1 MQSGAVGQAATTLLQ
16 MVNPR
21 LDTARARIRT
31 ALRSRGQTAFLSA
44 ALLLGIMVG
53 LGASVLVWSIALVTE
68 ALTEAN
74 AIAGLGRW
82 MVVISIPL
90 GLIAS
95 WSLNKWL
102 GPGISG
108 GGVAETMV
116 SVNLEGGYLPT
127 RLVPT
132 KIAAT
137 AATLG
142 TGGSGGRE
150 GPIVLIGAAIGS
162 SFARHSNFGLDQI
175 KSLVAAGA
183 GAGIGA
189 SFNAP
194 IAGMVFALE
203 VILQSFAV
211 RHFSAVVVTS
221 VAAAVTTH
229 TLVGEELFL
238 QSPPHELRDP
248 RQLIL
253 YAVLA
258 VVTVLFGILFLRVLD
273 ITSEAKLKAG
283 IPTWILP
290 VALGVIVGLIGILYP
305 ETLGTGEQFLTS
317 LLSLTNAGDF
327 VWWSLFIVAAL
338 KIVTSALTRK
348 GGGSVGTF
356 MPALVFGGAAGAG
369 FAILVDP
376 IWTFSHIDPGAFAL
390 VGMAAALAA
399 TARAP
404 LTAIILVFELTGD
417 YGLVLPLMLAVAL
430 ATFLGDR
437 LHPESTYT
445 MSLARKGIHLPS
457 GEDIDLLDTVR
468 VGEVMSTVDVHAT
481 LDMPLTTVEEILER
495 SHHHGLPV
503 VDDEKLVGIITFTD
517 LSRISGPMDD
527 LTVSDAFTATPIVVT
542 PNMPVSAAL
551 ARMASLGLGRLP
563 VVADD
568 DPKELVGMFRRQS
581 VVSAYHHA
589 LGTSTGRHLYRDRL
603 KVRTQPGAMFFEVP
617 ISKDCTAEGT
627 LVKNI
632 EWPDGAILVSIR
644 RGSRVLI
651 PHGDTTLEA
660 ADILTAFGTGE
671 AREKIAFLVEP
682 VSDPIDT

>member
-1 MQSGAVGQAATTLLQ
+1 MANL
-16 MVNPR
+16 R
-21 LDTARARIRT
+21 LANLRAKARA
-31 ALRSRGQTAFLSA
+31 AFRSRGQTAFLSA
-44 ALLLGIMVG
+44 ALLLGIFVG
-53 LGASVLVWSIALVTE
+53 LGASVLVWSIAFVSEVLLRTDAV
-68 ALTEAN
+68 
-74 AIAGLGRW
+74 AGFGRW
-82 MVVISIPL
+82 MFVVSIPI
-90 GLIAS
+90 GLLAS
-95 WSLNKWL
+95 WSLNRWL

-194 IAGMVFALE
+194 IAGMIFALE

-238 QSPPHELRDP
+238 QSPAHELQDP

-253 YAVLA
+253 FAVLA
-258 VVTVLFGILFLRVLD
+258 VVTVFFGILFLRVLD
-273 ITSEAKLKAG
+273 FTSEAKLKAG
-283 IPTWILP
+283 IPTWVLP
-290 VALGVIVGLIGILYP
+290 ISLGVVVALIGVVYP
-305 ETLGTGEQFLTS
+305 ETLGTGEQFLTG
-317 LLSLTNAGDF
+317 LLSLRDAGDF
-327 VWWSLFIVAAL
+327 VWWSLFIIAAL

-376 IWTFSHIDPGAFAL
+376 IWTVSHIDPGAFAL

-404 LTAIILVFELTGD
+404 LTAVILVFELTGD
-417 YGLVLPLMLAVAL
+417 YGLVLPLMLAAAL

-445 MSLARKGIHLPS
+445 MSLARKGIRLPS

-468 VGEVMSTVDVHAT
+468 VGEVMSTVDMHAT
-481 LDMPLTTVEEILER
+481 LDMPLAGLEDILER
-495 SHHHGLPV
+495 SRHHGLPV
-503 VDDEKLVGIITFTD
+503 VEDEKLVGIVTFTD
-517 LSRISGPMDD
+517 IERISGPLDD
-527 LTVSDAFTATPIVVT
+527 LTVRDAFTETPIVVT

-568 DPKELVGMFRRQS
+568 DPTALVGMFRRQS
-581 VVSAYHHA
+581 IVSAYHRA

-603 KVRTQPGAMFFEVP
+603 KVRTQPGAVFFEAS
-617 ISKDCTAEGT
+617 ISKGSGVDGT

-632 EWPDGAILVSIR
+632 EWPAGAILVSIR

-651 PHGDTTLEA
+651 PHGDTTLENT
-660 ADILTAFGTGE
+660 DILTAFGTGE
-671 AREKIAFLVEP
+671 AREQVAFLVES
-682 VSDPIDT
+682 VSDPADTK

>member
-1 MQSGAVGQAATTLLQ
+1 MA
-16 MVNPR
+16 NPR
-21 LDTARARIRT
+21 LANARAKAR
-31 ALRSRGQTAFLSA
+31 AAFRSRGQTAFLSA

-127 RLVPT
+127 HLVPT

-238 QSPPHELRDP
+238 QSPPHELIDP

-253 YAVLA
+253 FAVLA

-283 IPTWILP
+283 IPTWLLP
-290 VALGVIVGLIGILYP
+290 ISMGVVVGLIGIVYP
-305 ETLGTGEQFLTS
+305 ETLGTGERFLSS
-317 LLSLTNAGDF
+317 LLSLTDAGDF
-327 VWWSLFIVAAL
+327 VWWSLFIIAAL

-376 IWTFSHIDPGAFAL
+376 IWTFSHIDPGAYAL

-417 YGLVLPLMLAVAL
+417 YGLVLPLMLAAAL

-445 MSLARKGIHLPS
+445 MSLARKGIRLPS

-468 VGEVMSTVDVHAT
+468 VEEVMSTVDVHAT
-481 LDMPLTTVEEILER
+481 LDMPLATLEDILEQ

-503 VDDEKLVGIITFTD
+503 LEDEQLVGIITFRD

-527 LTVSDAFTATPIVVT
+527 LTVRDAFTATPIVVT

-568 DPKELVGMFRRQS
+568 DPTALVGMFRRQS
-581 VVSAYHHA
+581 IVSAYHRA

-603 KVRTQPGAMFFEVP
+603 KVRTQPGAMFFE
-617 ISKDCTAEGT
+617 ISIARGSGAVGT
-627 LVKNI
+627 VVKNI
-632 EWPDGAILVSIR
+632 QWPDGAILVSIR

-651 PHGDTTLEA
+651 PHGDTVLEA
-660 ADILTAFGTGE
+660 DDILTAFGTGE
-671 AREKIAFLVEP
+671 AREQVAFLVEP
-682 VSDPIDT
+682 AG

>member
-1 MQSGAVGQAATTLLQ
+1 MISPMATAQ
-16 MVNPR
+16 
-21 LDTARARIRT
+21 ARIRA
-31 ALRSRGQTAFLSA
+31 ALTSRGQTAFLSA
-44 ALLLGIMVG
+44 ALLLGILVG
-53 LGASVLVWSIALVTE
+53 VGASLLVWGIAFVTGV
-68 ALTEAN
+68 LSN
-74 AIAGLGRW
+74 VDQVAGIGRW

-90 GLIAS
+90 GLVAS
-95 WSLNKWL
+95 WSLNRWL

-116 SVNLEGGYLPT
+116 SVNLEGGYLPS
-127 RLVPT
+127 RFVPV

-137 AATLG
+137 AVTLG
-142 TGGSGGRE
+142 TEGSGGRE
-150 GPIVLIGAAIGS
+150 GPIVLIGATIGS
-162 SFARHSNFGLDQI
+162 SFARHSHFGLDQV

-203 VILQSFAV
+203 VILQSFAI

-229 TLVGEELFL
+229 MLVGEERFL
-238 QSPPHELRDP
+238 RSPAHELEDP
-248 RQLIL
+248 RQLVL
-253 YAVLA
+253 YAALSI
-258 VVTVLFGILFLRVLD
+258 VTVLFGILFLRVLD
-273 ITSEAKLKAG
+273 RTSEARLRAG
-283 IPTWILP
+283 FPTWLLP
-290 VALGVIVGLIGILYP
+290 ISMGVIVGLIGVVYP
-305 ETLGTGEQFLTS
+305 ETLGTGELFLTD
-317 LLSLTNAGDF
+317 LLSLQDAGDF
-327 VWWSLFIVAAL
+327 VWWSLIIIAAL
-338 KIVTSALTRK
+338 KVFTAAFTRK

-376 IWTFSHIDPGAFAL
+376 LWTLSDIDPGAFAL

-417 YGLVLPLMLAVAL
+417 YGLVLPLMLAAAL
-430 ATFLGDR
+430 ATFISDR
-437 LHPESTYT
+437 LHPQSTYA
-445 MSLARKGIHLPS
+445 MSLARKGIHLPT

-468 VGEVMSTVDVHAT
+468 VGEVMSTVDTYAT
-481 LDMPLTTVEEILER
+481 RDMSLATFEDLLER

-503 VDDEKLVGIITFTD
+503 LDDEKLVGMISLTD
-517 LSRISGPMDD
+517 LSQAGSPIES
-527 LTVSDAFTATPIVVT
+527 LTVGDALTPKPIIVT

-563 VVADD
+563 VVADE
-568 DPKELVGMFRRQS
+568 DPTHLVGMFRRES

-589 LGTSTGRHLYRDRL
+589 LGTTTGRHLYRDRL
-603 KVRTQPGAMFFEVP
+603 KVRTQPGAMFFEVS
-617 ISKDCTAEGT
+617 IMRGSTAVGT

-651 PHGDTTLEA
+651 PHGDTVLEA
-660 ADILTAFGTGE
+660 TDSLTAFGTGE
-671 AREKIAFLVEP
+671 AREEVAHLFEP
-682 VSDPIDT
+682 VGESAEM

>member
-1 MQSGAVGQAATTLLQ
+1 MATF
-16 MVNPR
+16 
-21 LDTARARIRT
+21 RAKLRT
-31 ALRSRGQTAFLSA
+31 ALTSRGQTAFLSA
-44 ALLLGIMVG
+44 ALLLGILVG
-53 LGASVLVWSIALVTE
+53 LGASLLVWGIALVAGSLRDIDE
-68 ALTEAN
+68 V
-74 AIAGLGRW
+74 AGLGRW

-90 GLIAS
+90 GLVAS
-95 WSLNKWL
+95 WSLNRWF

-116 SVNLEGGYLPT
+116 SVNLEGGHLPA

-162 SFARHSNFGLDQI
+162 SFARHSRFGLDQI

-229 TLVGEELFL
+229 TLVGEERFL
-238 QSPPHELRDP
+238 RSPAHELEDP

-253 YAVLA
+253 YAALS

-273 ITSEAKLKAG
+273 RTSEARLRTG
-283 IPTWILP
+283 IPAWVWPIS
-290 VALGVIVGLIGILYP
+290 LGVVVGLIGVVYP
-305 ETLGTGEQFLTS
+305 ETLGTGETFLTG
-317 LLSLTNAGDF
+317 LLSLEDAGDY
-327 VWWSLFIVAAL
+327 VWWSLFIIAAL
-338 KIVTSALTRK
+338 KILTAALTRK

-376 IWTFSHIDPGAFAL
+376 LWTLSDINPGAFAL

-404 LTAIILVFELTGD
+404 LTAVILVFELTGD
-417 YGLVLPLMLAVAL
+417 YGLVLPLMLAAAL

-445 MSLARKGIHLPS
+445 MSLARKGIHLPT
-457 GEDIDLLDTVR
+457 GQDIDLLDTVK
-468 VGEVMSTVDVHAT
+468 VGDVMSVVDMFAT
-481 LDMPLTTVEEILER
+481 PDMSLTTLEGKLER
-495 SHHHGLPV
+495 SHHHGMPV
-503 VDDEKLVGIITFTD
+503 LDNQKLVGMISFAD
-517 LSRISGPMDD
+517 LSHVDD
-527 LTVSDAFTATPIVVT
+527 PTESLTVGDVSTQALVVVT
-542 PNMPVSAAL
+542 PSMPVSAAL

-563 VVADD
+563 VVDDD
-568 DPKELVGMFRRQS
+568 DPTHLVGIFRRQS
-581 VVSAYHHA
+581 IVAAYHHA
-589 LGTSTGRHLYRDRL
+589 LGTTTGRHLYRDRL
-603 KVRTQPGAMFFEVP
+603 KLRTQPGAMFFE
-617 ISKDCTAEGT
+617 ISISRGSGAVGT

-632 EWPDGAILVSIR
+632 EWPKGATLVSIR

-651 PHGDTTLEA
+651 PHGDTVLDT
-660 ADILTAFGTGE
+660 DDTLTAFGTGE
-671 AREKIAFLVEP
+671 AREEVAFLLEP
-682 VSDPIDT
+682 THEPTEM

>member
-1 MQSGAVGQAATTLLQ
+1 MVMEATA
-16 MVNPR
+16 
-21 LDTARARIRT
+21 TARATLRS
-31 ALRSRGQTAFLSA
+31 ALASRGQTAFLSA
-44 ALLLGIMVG
+44 ALLLGILVG
-53 LGASVLVWSIALVTE
+53 FGASLLVWGIALV
-68 ALTEAN
+68 
-74 AIAGLGRW
+74 AGILGDIDEVAGIGRW
-82 MVVISIPL
+82 IVVISVPL

-95 WSLNKWL
+95 WSLNRWL

-116 SVNLEGGYLPT
+116 SINLEGGYLPT
-127 RLVPT
+127 PLVPT

-162 SFARHSNFGLDQI
+162 SLARHSHFGLDQI

-238 QSPPHELRDP
+238 SSPAHKLEDP

-253 YAVLA
+253 YAALS

-273 ITSEAKLKAG
+273 RTSEANLRKG
-283 IPTWILP
+283 IPTWVLP
-290 VALGVIVGLIGILYP
+290 VFLGVVVGLIGIAYP
-305 ETLGTGEQFLTS
+305 ETLGTGERFLTE
-317 LLSLTNAGDF
+317 LLSLQDAGDF
-327 VWWSLFIVAAL
+327 VWWSLFVIASL
-338 KIVTSALTRK
+338 KIVTAAFTRK

-376 IWTFSHIDPGAFAL
+376 LWTVSDIDPGAFAL

-417 YGLVLPLMLAVAL
+417 YGLVLPLMLAAAL
-430 ATFLGDR
+430 ATFIGDR
-437 LHPESTYT
+437 LHPESAYT
-445 MSLARKGIHLPS
+445 MSLARKGIHLTT
-457 GEDIDLLDTVR
+457 GQDIDLLDTVS
-468 VGEVMSTVDVHAT
+468 VGEVMSPIDLYAT
-481 LDMPLTTVEEILER
+481 PDMSLTTFEDLLEQ

-503 VDDEKLVGIITFTD
+503 LDDEKLAGMITFTD
-517 LSRISGPMDD
+517 LAHVGSSTES
-527 LTVSDAFTATPIVVT
+527 LTVADALTPKPVIVT

-563 VVADD
+563 VVAENDSTQ
-568 DPKELVGMFRRQS
+568 LVGMFRRES
-581 VVSAYHHA
+581 IVSAYHHA
-589 LGTSTGRHLYRDRL
+589 LGTTTGRHLYRDRL
-603 KVRTQPGAMFFEVP
+603 AVRTQPGAMFFEAS
-617 ISKDCTAEGT
+617 ISRESRAVGA

-632 EWPDGAILVSIR
+632 EWPDGATLVSIR

-651 PHGDTTLEA
+651 PHGDTVLEA
-660 ADILTAFGTGE
+660 TDTLTAFGVGE
-671 AREKIAFLVEP
+671 AREEVAFLLEP
-682 VSDPIDT
+682 VSEYTET

>member
-1 MQSGAVGQAATTLLQ
+1 MLTTP
-16 MVNPR
+16 MA
-21 LDTARARIRT
+21 TARTKVRS
-31 ALRSRGQTAFLSA
+31 ALASRGQTAFLSA
-44 ALLLGIMVG
+44 ALLLGILVG
-53 LGASVLVWSIALVTE
+53 LGASLLVWGIALV
-68 ALTEAN
+68 
-74 AIAGLGRW
+74 AGVLNDVDEVAGIGRW
-82 MVVISIPL
+82 MVVMSIPL
-90 GLIAS
+90 GLVAS
-95 WSLNKWL
+95 WSLNRWL

-116 SVNLEGGYLPT
+116 SVNLEGGHLPT

-162 SFARHSNFGLDQI
+162 SLARHSHFGLDQI

-203 VILQSFAV
+203 VILQSFAI
-211 RHFSAVVVTS
+211 RHFSAVVITS
-221 VAAAVTTH
+221 VAAAVTTNA
-229 TLVGEELFL
+229 LVGEERFL
-238 QSPPHELRDP
+238 RSPAHELEDP
-248 RQLIL
+248 RQLVL
-253 YAVLA
+253 YAALA

-273 ITSEAKLKAG
+273 RTSEAKLRVG
-283 IPTWILP
+283 LP
-290 VALGVIVGLIGILYP
+290 SWLLPISMGVVVALIGVVYP
-305 ETLGTGEQFLTS
+305 ETLGTGERFLTE
-317 LLSLTNAGDF
+317 LLSLQDAGDF
-327 VWWSLFIVAAL
+327 VWWSLFIIAAL
-338 KIVTSALTRK
+338 KILTAAFTRK

-376 IWTFSHIDPGAFAL
+376 LWTLSDIDPGAFAL

-404 LTAIILVFELTGD
+404 LTSVILVFELTGD
-417 YGLVLPLMLAVAL
+417 YGLVLPLMLAAGL
-430 ATFLGDR
+430 ATFIGDR
-437 LHPESTYT
+437 LHPDSTYT
-445 MSLARKGIHLPS
+445 MSLARKGIHLPT

-468 VGEVMSTVDVHAT
+468 VGEVMSAVDMYAT
-481 LDMPLTTVEEILER
+481 PDMSLETFEDLLER
-495 SHHHGLPV
+495 SRHHGLPV
-503 VDDEKLVGIITFTD
+503 LEDDKLVGM
-517 LSRISGPMDD
+517 ISFSD
-527 LTVSDAFTATPIVVT
+527 LTQAGSPTESLTVGDALTSTPIVVT
-542 PNMPVSAAL
+542 PSMPVSAAL

-563 VVADD
+563 VVAEQDSTQ
-568 DPKELVGMFRRQS
+568 LVGMFRRES

-603 KVRTQPGAMFFEVP
+603 KVRSQPGAAFFEIPVVRGSP
-617 ISKDCTAEGT
+617 VLGCH
-627 LVKNI
+627 VKNI
-632 EWPDGAILVSIR
+632 EWPGGAILVSIR

-651 PHGDTTLEA
+651 PHGDTVLEA
-660 ADILTAFGTGE
+660 SDTLTAFGTGE
-671 AREKIAFLVEP
+671 SREEVAFLLEP
-682 VSDPIDT
+682 VSDPTQK

>member
-1 MQSGAVGQAATTLLQ
+1 MTNQQLATFWS
-16 MVNPR
+16 
-21 LDTARARIRT
+21 RT
-31 ALRSRGQTAFLSA
+31 RDALTSRGQTAFLSA
-44 ALLLGIMVG
+44 ALLLGILVG
-53 LGASVLVWSIALVTE
+53 LGASVLVWSIAFVADILKH
-68 ALTEAN
+68 AN
-74 AIAGLGRW
+74 SVAGLGRW
-82 MVVISIPL
+82 IVVISIPL
-90 GLIAS
+90 GLLAS
-95 WSLNKWL
+95 WSLNRWL
-102 GPGISG
+102 GPGVSG

-127 RLVPT
+127 RLVPS
-132 KIAAT
+132 KIVAT
-137 AATLG
+137 ATTLG

-194 IAGMVFALE
+194 IAGMIFALE

-238 QSPPHELRDP
+238 QSPAHELKDP

-253 YAVLA
+253 YAMLSII
-258 VVTVLFGILFLRVLD
+258 TVLFGILFLRVLD
-273 ITSEAKLKAG
+273 ITSESKLKDWMPA
-283 IPTWILP
+283 WVLP
-290 VALGVIVGLIGILYP
+290 ISLGVGVGLIGIIYP
-305 ETLGTGEQFLTS
+305 ETLGTGERFLTS
-317 LLSLTNAGDF
+317 LLSLQDAGDF
-327 VWWSLFIVAAL
+327 VWWSLFLIAAL
-338 KIVTSALTRK
+338 KTVTSALTRK

-356 MPALVFGGAAGAG
+356 MPALVIGGAAGAG

-376 IWTFSHIDPGAFAL
+376 IWTVSDIDPGAFAL

-404 LTAIILVFELTGD
+404 LTAVILVFELTGD
-417 YGLVLPLMLAVAL
+417 YGLVLPLMLATAL

-437 LHPESTYT
+437 LHPDSTYT
-445 MSLARKGIHLPS
+445 MSLARKGIRLPS

-468 VGEVMSTVDVHAT
+468 VGEVMSTVDEHAT
-481 LDMPLTTVEEILER
+481 PGMPLATLEDMLER

-503 VDDEKLVGIITFTD
+503 VEDEKLVGIVTYTD
-517 LSRISGPMDD
+517 LSRFSPPLTDF
-527 LTVSDAFTATPIVVT
+527 TVSDALTTSPIVVT

-568 DPKELVGMFRRQS
+568 DPTRLVGMFRRQS
-581 VVSAYHHA
+581 IVSAYHHA

-603 KVRTQPGAMFFEVP
+603 KVRTQPGAMFFEVA
-617 ISKDCTAEGT
+617 ISKGSSVVGT

-651 PHGDTTLEA
+651 PHGETSLEA
-660 ADILTAFGTGE
+660 TDILTAFGTGE
-671 AREKIAFLVEP
+671 AREQVAYLVES
-682 VSDPIDT
+682 VSDPAAT

>member
-1 MQSGAVGQAATTLLQ
+1 MRFAVTATLVR
-16 MVNPR
+16 MADPR
-21 LDTARARIRT
+21 LANVRAKARA
-31 ALRSRGQTAFLSA
+31 AFRSRGQTAFLSA

-53 LGASVLVWSIALVTE
+53 LGASVLVWSIAFVAE
-68 ALTEAN
+68 ALSGAN
-74 AIAGLGRW
+74 AVAGLGRW
-82 MVVISIPL
+82 IVVISIPL

-211 RHFSAVVVTS
+211 RHSSAVVVTS
-221 VAAAVTTH
+221 VAAAVTAH

-238 QSPPHELRDP
+238 QSPPHELEDP
-248 RQLIL
+248 RQLVLFAI
-253 YAVLA
+253 LA

-283 IPTWILP
+283 IPTWLLP
-290 VALGVIVGLIGILYP
+290 VSMGVIVGLIGIVYP
-305 ETLGTGEQFLTS
+305 ETLGTGERFLSS
-317 LLSLTNAGDF
+317 LLSLTDAGDF
-327 VWWSLFIVAAL
+327 VWWSLFIIAAL

-417 YGLVLPLMLAVAL
+417 YGLVLPLMLAAAL

-445 MSLARKGIHLPS
+445 MSLARKGIRLPS

-468 VGEVMSTVDVHAT
+468 VEEVMSTVDVHAT
-481 LDMPLTTVEEILER
+481 LDMPLATLEDILEQ

-503 VDDEKLVGIITFTD
+503 LDDAKLVGIITFTD
-517 LSRISGPMDD
+517 LSRISGPLDG
-527 LTVSDAFTATPIVVT
+527 LTVSDAFTETPIVVT
-542 PNMPVSAAL
+542 PTMPVSAAL

-563 VVADD
+563 VVADN
-568 DPKELVGMFRRQS
+568 DPTELVGMFRRQS
-581 VVSAYHHA
+581 IVSAYHHA

-603 KVRTQPGAMFFEVP
+603 KVRTQPGAMFFE
-617 ISKDCTAEGT
+617 ISIAKGSGAVGT
-627 LVKNI
+627 VVKNI
-632 EWPDGAILVSIR
+632 QWPDGAILVSIR

-651 PHGDTTLEA
+651 PHGDTVLEA
-660 ADILTAFGTGE
+660 DDILTAFGTGE
-671 AREKIAFLVEP
+671 AREQVAFLVEP
-682 VSDPIDT
+682 VGDPADTT

>member
-1 MQSGAVGQAATTLLQ
+1 
-16 MVNPR
+16 
-21 LDTARARIRT
+21 
-31 ALRSRGQTAFLSA
+31 
-44 ALLLGIMVG
+44 
-53 LGASVLVWSIALVTE
+53 
-68 ALTEAN
+68 
-74 AIAGLGRW
+74 
-82 MVVISIPL
+82 
-90 GLIAS
+90 
-95 WSLNKWL
+95 
-102 GPGISG
+102 
-108 GGVAETMV
+108 MV

-194 IAGMVFALE
+194 IAGMIFALE

-238 QSPPHELRDP
+238 QSPAHELKDP

-253 YAVLA
+253 FAILA

-273 ITSEAKLKAG
+273 FTSEANLKAG
-283 IPTWILP
+283 IPTWVLP
-290 VALGVIVGLIGILYP
+290 ISLGIVVALIGVVYP
-305 ETLGTGEQFLTS
+305 ETLGTGEQFLTG
-317 LLSLTNAGDF
+317 LLSLKDAGDF
-327 VWWSLFIVAAL
+327 VWWSLFIIAAL
-338 KIVTSALTRK
+338 KTVTSALTRK

-376 IWTFSHIDPGAFAL
+376 IWTVSHIDPGAFAL

-404 LTAIILVFELTGD
+404 LTAVILVFELTGD
-417 YGLVLPLMLAVAL
+417 YGLVLPLMLATAL

-445 MSLARKGIHLPS
+445 MSLARKGIRLPS

-468 VGEVMSTVDVHAT
+468 VEEVMSTVDMHAT
-481 LDMPLTTVEEILER
+481 LDMPLAGLEDILER
-495 SHHHGLPV
+495 SRHHGLPV
-503 VDDEKLVGIITFTD
+503 VEDEKLVGIVTFAD
-517 LSRISGPMDD
+517 IERISGPLDD
-527 LTVSDAFTATPIVVT
+527 LTVRDVFTETPIVVT

-568 DPKELVGMFRRQS
+568 DPTALVGMFRRQS
-581 VVSAYHHA
+581 IVSAYHRA

-603 KVRTQPGAMFFEVP
+603 KVRTQPGAVFFEAS
-617 ISKDCTAEGT
+617 ISKGSGVEGT

-632 EWPDGAILVSIR
+632 EWPAGAILVSIR

-671 AREKIAFLVEP
+671 AREEVASLVEP
-682 VSDPIDT
+682 VNDPTST

>member
-1 MQSGAVGQAATTLLQ
+1 MTNQQLATFWS
-16 MVNPR
+16 
-21 LDTARARIRT
+21 RT
-31 ALRSRGQTAFLSA
+31 RDALTSRGQTAFLSA
-44 ALLLGIMVG
+44 ALLLGILVG
-53 LGASVLVWSIALVTE
+53 LGASVLVWSIAFVADILKH
-68 ALTEAN
+68 AN
-74 AIAGLGRW
+74 SVAGLGRW
-82 MVVISIPL
+82 IVVISIPL
-90 GLIAS
+90 GLLAS
-95 WSLNKWL
+95 WSLNRWL
-102 GPGISG
+102 GPGVSG

-127 RLVPT
+127 RLVPS
-132 KIAAT
+132 KIVAT
-137 AATLG
+137 ATTLG

-194 IAGMVFALE
+194 IAGMIFALE

-238 QSPPHELRDP
+238 QSPAHELKDP

-253 YAVLA
+253 YAMLSII
-258 VVTVLFGILFLRVLD
+258 TVLFGILFLRVLD
-273 ITSEAKLKAG
+273 ITSESKLKDWMPA
-283 IPTWILP
+283 WVLP
-290 VALGVIVGLIGILYP
+290 ISLGVGVGLIGIIYP
-305 ETLGTGEQFLTS
+305 ETLGTGERFLTS
-317 LLSLTNAGDF
+317 LLSLQDAGDF
-327 VWWSLFIVAAL
+327 VWWSLFLIAAL
-338 KIVTSALTRK
+338 KTVTSALTRK

-356 MPALVFGGAAGAG
+356 MPALVIGGAAGAG

-376 IWTFSHIDPGAFAL
+376 IWTVSDIDPGAFAL

-404 LTAIILVFELTGD
+404 LTAVILVFELTGD
-417 YGLVLPLMLAVAL
+417 YGLVLPLMLATAL

-437 LHPESTYT
+437 LHPDSTYT
-445 MSLARKGIHLPS
+445 MSLARKGIRLPS

-468 VGEVMSTVDVHAT
+468 VGEVMSTVDEHAT
-481 LDMPLTTVEEILER
+481 PGMPLATLEDMLER

-503 VDDEKLVGIITFTD
+503 VEDEKLVGIVTYTD
-517 LSRISGPMDD
+517 LSRFSAPLTDF
-527 LTVSDAFTATPIVVT
+527 TVSDALTASPIVVT

-568 DPKELVGMFRRQS
+568 DPTRLVGMFRRQS
-581 VVSAYHHA
+581 IVSAYHHA

-603 KVRTQPGAMFFEVP
+603 KVRTQPGAMFFEVA
-617 ISKDCTAEGT
+617 ISKGSSVVGT

-651 PHGDTTLEA
+651 PHGETILEA
-660 ADILTAFGTGE
+660 TDILTAFGTGE
-671 AREKIAFLVEP
+671 AREQVAYLVES
-682 VSDPIDT
+682 VGDPAAS

>member
-1 MQSGAVGQAATTLLQ
+1 MVTLRSKL
-16 MVNPR
+16 
-21 LDTARARIRT
+21 RT
-31 ALRSRGQTAFLSA
+31 ALASRGQTAFLSA
-44 ALLLGIMVG
+44 ALMLGILVG
-53 LGASVLVWSIALVTE
+53 LGASLLVWGIALV
-68 ALTEAN
+68 
-74 AIAGLGRW
+74 AGSLKDIDEVAGIGRW
-82 MVVISIPL
+82 MVVMSIPL
-90 GLIAS
+90 GLLAS
-95 WSLNKWL
+95 WSLNRWL

-116 SVNLEGGYLPT
+116 SVNLEGGYLPS

-137 AATLG
+137 SVTLG
-142 TGGSGGRE
+142 TAGSGGRE

-162 SFARHSNFGLDQI
+162 FVARHSHFGLDQI

-229 TLVGEELFL
+229 TLVGEERFL
-238 QSPPHELRDP
+238 RSPAHELEDP
-248 RQLIL
+248 RQLVL
-253 YAVLA
+253 YAVLS

-273 ITSEAKLKAG
+273 RTSEANLRTG
-283 IPTWILP
+283 IPAWVLP
-290 VALGVIVGLIGILYP
+290 ISLGAIVGLIGVAYP
-305 ETLGTGEQFLTS
+305 ETLGTGEQFLTG
-317 LLSLTNAGDF
+317 LLSLEDAGDY
-327 VWWSLFIVAAL
+327 VWWSLFIIAAL
-338 KIVTSALTRK
+338 KIVTAAFTRK

-369 FAILVDP
+369 FAILVAP
-376 IWTFSHIDPGAFAL
+376 LWSLSEINPGAYAL

-404 LTAIILVFELTGD
+404 LTAVILVFELTGD
-417 YGLVLPLMLAVAL
+417 YGLVLPLMLAAAL

-445 MSLARKGIHLPS
+445 MSLARKGIHLFT
-457 GEDIDLLDTVR
+457 GQDIDLLDTVN
-468 VGEVMSTVDVHAT
+468 VGDVMSAIDMVAT
-481 LDMPLTTVEEILER
+481 PDMPLTTFEELLER

-503 VDDEKLVGIITFTD
+503 IDGEKLVGMITFTD
-517 LSRISGPMDD
+517 LPHISSPSET
-527 LTVSDAFTATPIVVT
+527 LTVRDAFTPKPIVVT
-542 PNMPVSAAL
+542 PSMPVSAAL

-563 VVADD
+563 VVDDD
-568 DPKELVGMFRRQS
+568 DPTRLVGMFRRES
-581 VVSAYHHA
+581 IVAAYHHA
-589 LGTSTGRHLYRDRL
+589 LGTTTGRHLYRDRL
-603 KVRTQPGAMFFEVP
+603 KVRTQPGAMFFEASIARGSDTV
-617 ISKDCTAEGT
+617 GT
-627 LVKNI
+627 LVKDI
-632 EWPDGAILVSIR
+632 KWPHGATLVSIR

-651 PHGDTTLEA
+651 PHGDTVLDAGDT
-660 ADILTAFGTGE
+660 LTAFGTGD
-671 AREKIAFLVEP
+671 AREEVAFLLEP
-682 VSDPIDT
+682 RHKQTET

>member
-1 MQSGAVGQAATTLLQ
+1 MAIPPTAS
-16 MVNPR
+16 
-21 LDTARARIRT
+21 ARAKIRA
-31 ALRSRGQTAFLSA
+31 ALTSRGQTAFLSA
-44 ALLLGIMVG
+44 ALLLGILVG
-53 LGASVLVWSIALVTE
+53 LGASLLVWSIAFVTE
-68 ALTEAN
+68 ILVRSDSV
-74 AIAGLGRW
+74 AGIGKW
-82 MVVISIPL
+82 MVVASIPA
-90 GLIAS
+90 GLLAS
-95 WSLNKWL
+95 WSLNRWL

-238 QSPPHELRDP
+238 QSPPHELKDP

-253 YAVLA
+253 FAILA
-258 VVTVLFGILFLRVLD
+258 IVTVAFGILFLRVLD
-273 ITSEAKLKAG
+273 ITSEANLKAG
-283 IPTWILP
+283 IPTWVLP
-290 VALGVIVGLIGILYP
+290 ISLGVVVALIGIAYP
-305 ETLGTGEQFLTS
+305 ETLGTGEQFLTG
-317 LLSLTNAGDF
+317 LLSLRDAGDYL
-327 VWWSLFIVAAL
+327 WWSLFIIAAL
-338 KIVTSALTRK
+338 KTVTSALTRK

-376 IWTFSHIDPGAFAL
+376 IWTVSDIDPGAFAL

-404 LTAIILVFELTGD
+404 LTAVILVFELTGD

-445 MSLARKGIHLPS
+445 MSLARKGIRLPS

-468 VGEVMSTVDVHAT
+468 VEEVMSAVDVHAT
-481 LDMPLTTVEEILER
+481 LDMPLTELEDILER

-503 VDDEKLVGIITFTD
+503 VEVGKLVGIVTFTD
-517 LSRISGPMDD
+517 LERISGPLDD
-527 LTVSDAFTATPIVVT
+527 LTVGDVFTVTPIVVT

-568 DPKELVGMFRRQS
+568 DPTELVGMFRRQS
-581 VVSAYHHA
+581 IVSAYHRA

-603 KVRTQPGAMFFEVP
+603 KVRTQPGAMFFEVS
-617 ISKDCTAEGT
+617 ISKGSGAVGT
-627 LVKNI
+627 LVKDI
-632 EWPDGAILVSIR
+632 EWPNGAILVSIR

-671 AREKIAFLVEP
+671 SREKVASLVEP
-682 VSDPIDT
+682 VHDPAST